1 MERRL
6 LDWYWSVS
14 LDELPPQEVNRTHNG
29 EDRTKTDGNGD
40 SSVLAN
46 FRSLLVINTRL
57 TRNDSKQSADYE
69 RRKQSAKRHFVTV
82 VCCSL

>member
-14 LDELPPQEVNRTHNG
+14 LYELPPQEVDSAHDG
-29 EDRTKTDGNGD
+29 EDRAKADGNGD
-40 SSVLAN
+40 SSILAN
-46 FRSLLVINTRL
+46 FRSLLVIDTRL
-57 TRNDSKQSADYE
+57 TRNDSKQRADYE

-82 VCCSL
+82 CCSL